1 MAKAFQ
7 SKGANLFVWI
17 LIALL
22 ILGLAGF
29 GIGNFTGTVNS
40 VGSVGD
46 EEIPVN
52 DYWRELQNELRN
64 LSNQAGRSIPLEEGL
79 DYGVGRLAL
88 QKLVTEAALDNEA
101 SRIGLSAGDENVLKE
116 LRQTPGFL
124 GLDGEF
130 DQSQYEF
137 VLERSGW
144 TAAEYD
150 EIIRE
155 QTARSILQSAISGAV
170 RPSDLYVEKVVR
182 YYFEGRDFSWA
193 RIDSSLLSDVLPEP
207 TNADLMAYHTANP
220 DEFTLP
226 ETREITFAW
235 VTPGMLVESID
246 IDEETLRVLYE
257 DLSEEYD
264 VPERR
269 LVERMVFPTM
279 EEAVRAKRRLD
290 DGEIDFA
297 ELAAERGLALSD
309 LNLGE
314 VVSGTLNQASEAAVF
329 ALDDLGVTNPVQSE
343 LGPAIY
349 NVNAILLARQVSY
362 DDARPDLVAQAASD
376 RARRTIADNISNWD
390 DLIAAGATLEEL
402 VDESELRIGTV
413 AYSTLATHEIVG
425 YEEFRRA
432 ADQVTEDDF
441 PELHELSDGGVFALR
456 LDRIVPPSVRPF
468 EQARSDV
475 RAGWMASERRK
486 RLLEFAEIAETGMRS
501 GKSFEELGLAP
512 SLAADIARGSPV
524 DGTPDGLVT
533 EVFSLEVGE
542 AVVVDDG
549 ETIALARLDA
559 IKPADL
565 NSEEVSNV
573 LNIIELQN
581 AADIGRDAFVLFA
594 NEVQGQAGLELDQ
607 SVIDAVHV
615 QFQ

>member
-52 DYWRELQNELRN
+52 DYWRELQNELRT
-64 LSNQAGRSIPLEEGL
+64 LSSQAGRNVPLEEGL

-88 QKLVTEAALDNEA
+88 QRLVTEAALDNEA
-101 SRIGLSAGDENVLKE
+101 SRIGLSTGDENVLKE
-116 LRQTPGFL
+116 LRQTPEFL

-130 DQSQYEF
+130 DQGQYEF

-155 QTARSILQSAISGAV
+155 QTARSILQSSVSGALQ
-170 RPSDLYVEKVVR
+170 PSRGYVEKIVR
-182 YYFEGRDFSWA
+182 YYFESRDFSWA
-193 RIDSSLLSDVLPEP
+193 PIDSSLLTDDLPEP
-207 TNADLMAYHTANP
+207 TNADLVAYHTANP
-220 DEFTLP
+220 EEFTLP

-235 VTPGMLVESID
+235 VTPEMLVESID

-279 EEAVRAKRRLD
+279 EDAARAKRRLD

-297 ELAAERGLALSD
+297 GLAAERGLSLSD
-309 LNLGE
+309 LDLGE
-314 VVSGTLNQASEAAVF
+314 VTSGALNQASDAAVF
-329 ALDDLGVTNPVQSE
+329 ALDDPGVTDPVQSE
-343 LGPAIY
+343 LGPAIFS
-349 NVNAILLARQVSY
+349 VNAILLARQISY
-362 DDARPDLVAQAASD
+362 DDARPDLVAQAAMD

-402 VDESELRIGTV
+402 VDESELRIGAVSYNALT
-413 AYSTLATHEIVG
+413 THEIVG
-425 YEEFRRA
+425 YEEFRSA

-441 PELHELSDGGVFALR
+441 PELYELSDGGVFALR
-456 LDRIVPPSVRPF
+456 LNRIVPPVLQPF
-468 EQARSDV
+468 EQAKEDV
-475 RAGWMASERRK
+475 LAGWRASERRK
-486 RLLEFAEIAETGMRS
+486 KLLEIAETVETGMHS

-512 SLAADIARGSPV
+512 LRASDVARGSPV
-524 DGTPDGLVT
+524 DGTPDGLVA
-533 EVFSLEVGE
+533 EIFSLEVDE
-542 AVVVDDG
+542 SVIVDDG

-559 IKPADL
+559 IIPADMD
-565 NSEEVSNV
+565 SEEVSNIV
-573 LNIIELQN
+573 DIVGLQN
-581 AADIGRDAFVLFA
+581 AAEIGRDAFVLFA
-594 NEVQGQAGLELDQ
+594 NEVQNQAGLELDQ
-607 SVIDAVHV
+607 SIIDAVHV